1 MNSRYIMENPL
12 EAQRLS
18 QKVDPATWLDTYIA
32 PYVSSQSQILD
43 VGCGPGVLTAEVARR
58 YSNAE
63 IIGLD
68 ISPQRL
74 EYATQQTSL
83 ENLHFQCANSTHLPF
98 PDNSFDLVY
107 SRFMLEYL
115 SDPLSAVSE
124 MVRVCKP
131 GGRVILQDIDGQLVS
146 NYPVPDFE
154 ADLQAVLDELSKTGH
169 DVFVGRKLFYFALKA
184 GLDDISVKME
194 PYHLFPGR
202 ISDKEYKE
210 WELKFDIALPMA
222 VKIHGEKKA
231 KELKQAFLNY
241 LLRED
246 TLTFSILFTI
256 VGETPVHEP

>member
-1 MNSRYIMENPL
+1 MENPL
-12 EAQRLS
+12 EARRLS

-32 PYVSSQSQILD
+32 PYVSSQSRILD
-43 VGCGPGVLTAEVARR
+43 VGCGPGVLAAEVARN
-58 YSNAE
+58 YSNVE

-74 EYATQQTSL
+74 EYARQQN
-83 ENLHFQCANSTHLPF
+83 NLKNLQFQCANSTHLPF
-98 PDNSFDLVY
+98 PDNSIDLVY

-115 SDPLSAVSE
+115 AEPLQAVSE
-124 MVRVCKP
+124 MARVCKA
-131 GGRVILQDIDGQLVS
+131 GGHVILQDIDGQLVS
-146 NYPVPDFE
+146 NYPVPDFD
-154 ADLQAVLDELSKTGH
+154 ADLQIVLDELSKTGH
-169 DVFVGRKLFYFALKA
+169 DVFVGRKLFYFAKKA
-184 GLDDISVKME
+184 GLNNISVKME

-222 VKIHGEKKA
+222 AKIHGEKKA
-231 KELKQAFLNY
+231 KKLKEAYLNY

-256 VGETPVHEP
+256 VGETPVHES